1 MVREVAISIYLALF
15 RLVFTICKMFPQK
28 EKTVCVSS
36 FGDNIHYSTQSLRSI
51 SDQDIIYL
59 KDRSCT
65 YPFDTSIGTVIPFT
79 MMHPIAYIR
88 SIYHLATATTILTD
102 NYFGFFAAAPF
113 KSGTLCIQLWHAVGS
128 LKQFGLNDPAIAKR
142 SDKAIERFRQ
152 VYDTFDYV
160 IVGSEKMGT
169 IFRENFGLSH
179 ERLRRTGIPRTD
191 LFYDE
196 NAMNRMR
203 QDMIDR
209 YPETRGKKVILYAP
223 TFRRNGSQ
231 TNALDTEKLYQAFG
245 DDYVLFIKQ
254 HPSVH
259 HPIES
264 EHPDFVYDVSDYHD
278 INHLLLITDVLISD
292 YSSVPFEFA
301 LLHRP
306 IIFFTYDIEAYD
318 EKQGVSHAFDEQ
330 MPGPMVYTTDEVITT
345 IQNQDFQLHDINDF
359 ADKWNLYSKGQSSMN
374 VAELIDKHEQPALS
388 EQVN

>member
-15 RLVFTICKMFPQK
+15 RLIFTICKMFPQK

-65 YPFDTSIGTVIPFT
+65 YPFDTSIGTFIPFT

-113 KSGTLCIQLWHAVGS
+113 KSGTLCIQLWHAVGA

-179 ERLRRTGIPRTD
+179 ERLRRAGIPRTD

-231 TNALDTEKLYQAFG
+231 TNALDTGSSIRLSGMITSCSSSNNRLSKSASKLNIRTLYMTYRIIMILTICFLLQMFS
-245 DDYVLFIKQ
+245 YPIIHRCRLNSLCFIDQ
-254 HPSVH
+254 S
-259 HPIES
+259 
-264 EHPDFVYDVSDYHD
+264 
-278 INHLLLITDVLISD
+278 
-292 YSSVPFEFA
+292 YSSLMILKRMMKNRV
-301 LLHRP
+301 LHMHLTNRCLARW
-306 IIFFTYDIEAYD
+306 F
-318 EKQGVSHAFDEQ
+318 
-330 MPGPMVYTTDEVITT
+330 
-345 IQNQDFQLHDINDF
+345 
-359 ADKWNLYSKGQSSMN
+359 
-374 VAELIDKHEQPALS
+374 
-388 EQVN
+388 